1 MDKKEVL
8 IVVDMQN
15 DFITGSLANKDA
27 ENMVKNMIK
36 KLKSNKKDLIF
47 TMDTHDENYLETQ
60 EGKNLPIKHCIKESD
75 GWHIIPQ
82 LAEFLGKA
90 KYITEKD
97 SFGGFSLVT
106 LTKDYD
112 NIELIGVCTDICVIA
127 NALML
132 KLFYPEKEIIIDK
145 KCCAGTTKSNHNAA
159 LKVMKS
165 CQVTIK

>member
-8 IVVDMQN
+8 IIVDMQN
-15 DFITGSLANKDA
+15 DFVTGSLANKDA
-27 ENMVKNMIK
+27 ELMIPK
-36 KLKSNKKDLIF
+36 MIMKLKKNKKDLIF
-47 TMDTHDENYLETQ
+47 TMDTHNKDYLKTQ
-60 EGKNLPIKHCIKESD
+60 EGKNLPIEHCIKD
-75 GWHIIPQ
+75 TKGWHIIPQ

-90 KYITEKD
+90 KYIAEKD
-97 SFGGFSLVT
+97 TFGGFSLVT

-112 NIELIGVCTDICVIA
+112 SIELIGVCTDICVIA

-132 KLFYPEKEIIIDK
+132 KMFYPEKEIIVDK
-145 KCCAGTTKSNHNAA
+145 KCCAGTTKANHNAA

>member
-8 IVVDMQN
+8 IIVDMQN
-15 DFITGSLANKDA
+15 DFVTGSLANKDA
-27 ENMVKNMIK
+27 ELMIPK
-36 KLKSNKKDLIF
+36 MIMKLKKNKKDLIF
-47 TMDTHDENYLETQ
+47 TMDTHNKDYLKTQ
-60 EGKNLPIKHCIKESD
+60 EGKNLPIEHCIKD
-75 GWHIIPQ
+75 TKGWHIIPQ

-90 KYITEKD
+90 KYIAEKD
-97 SFGGFSLVT
+97 TFGGFSLVT

-112 NIELIGVCTDICVIA
+112 TIEFIGVCTDICVIA

-132 KLFYPEKEIIIDK
+132 KMFYPEKEIIVDK
-145 KCCAGTTKSNHNAA
+145 KCCAGTTKANHNAA